1 MLLEIIA
8 ANMED
13 VIDINRMEID
23 RIELCGEMDQDGLT
37 PDRNLIRCALQES
50 EIPVNV
56 MIRPHDD
63 SFTYTIDEINQMT
76 EDIEY
81 VKNTGANGI
90 VIGAITKDNVVDTV
104 ALERLIESAGD
115 LEITFHKAFDE
126 IADQA
131 DALKTLGRYPQVRT
145 VLTSGGPGSSADNI
159 GQLRILVRLGNELNL
174 TVMPGGGINLEN
186 ANKVS
191 GTAGP
196 HAIHLGTGV
205 RKDGTFN
212 SRISEDKID
221 QLRRAIGKNES

>member
-8 ANMED
+8 ENLED

-37 PDRNLIRCALQES
+37 PDRDLITRAVHES

-90 VIGAITKDNVVDTV
+90 VIGAINKDDVVDTV
-104 ALERLIESAGD
+104 ALERLIEAAGD

-131 DALKTLGRYPQVRT
+131 DALKTLGRYPQIRT

-159 GQLRILVRLGNELNL
+159 GQLRMLISSGRELDL

-186 ANKVS
+186 ADKIS
-191 GTAGP
+191 RTASP
-196 HAIHLGTGV
+196 RAIHLGTGV
-205 RKDGTFN
+205 REDRTFN

-221 QLRRAIGKNES
+221 QLRQIIGHNAS